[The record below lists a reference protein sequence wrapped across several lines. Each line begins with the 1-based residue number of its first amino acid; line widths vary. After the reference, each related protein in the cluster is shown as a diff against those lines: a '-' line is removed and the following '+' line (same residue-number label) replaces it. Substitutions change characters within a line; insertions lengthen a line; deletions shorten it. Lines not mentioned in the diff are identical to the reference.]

1 MIPQVIKIPV
11 GILGTNCYI
20 YGENNDSSCWII
32 DPGGES
38 SKIIQSLNDEKLVP
52 KGILLTH
59 THFDHILGLTGLI
72 AEYGKSLTIYVH
84 SDGKLSLG
92 KTGGE
97 RQKKVLSMM
106 SPGLAAENSDILANL
121 PEATYIFYTESA
133 AGHREQ
139 VPGSSLTV
147 IQTPG
152 HAPESICYYSA
163 EFGVLFS
170 GDTLFRQSVGRSD
183 FQGGSSED
191 LLHSI
196 GTKLYTLPED
206 TIVYP
211 GHGESTTIGY
221 EKVHNPFITG
231 GA

>member
-1 MIPQVIKIPV
+1 MIPQIIRIPV
-11 GILGTNCYI
+11 GIIGTNCYI
-20 YGENNDSSCWII
+20 YRENNDSTCWII

-38 SKIIQSLNDEKLVP
+38 SKIIQSLHDEGLTP

-72 AEYGKSLTIYVH
+72 EEYGKTLPVFVH
-84 SDGKLSLG
+84 VNGKLSLG
-92 KTGGE
+92 KSGGE
-97 RQKKVLSMM
+97 KQKKVLLMM
-106 SPGLAAENSDILANL
+106 SQSLADENSEILANL
-121 PEATYIFYTESA
+121 PDPTNIFYENSEIGQQA
-133 AGHREQ
+133 Q
-139 VPGSSLTV
+139 VPESSLSV

-152 HAPESICYYSA
+152 HAPESVCYFSA
-163 EFGVLFS
+163 EFGILFS
-170 GDTLFRQSVGRSD
+170 GDTLFRQSIGRSD

-191 LLHSI
+191 LFNSI
-196 GTKLYTLPED
+196 SQNLYTLPEN

-231 GA
+231 